1 MKKRALS
8 MAGLLVTL
16 LLMPMSSAAELIPVA
31 EPNHEIHNALRG
43 LRDRLLDATNK
54 KDIDGILAEMHPN
67 VVVTWQNAEVSHGK
81 QAVRA
86 YLERMLK
93 GPNPIVKSYGA
104 TVNVDDLTT
113 LYGPNTGVAY
123 GSSVETFDLA
133 SGQKFTM
140 HGRWSATMVNE
151 NGRWL
156 LASVHASSN
165 LFDNPLL
172 NAAKKSLVIGIIVS
186 AVLALLIGWFI
197 GRRTS

>member
-1 MKKRALS
+1 MKKKALS
-8 MAGLLVTL
+8 IAGLLVSL
-16 LLMPMSSAAELIPVA
+16 SLMPVA
-31 EPNHEIHNALRG
+31 PASEIIEPNHEIHNALRG

-93 GPNPIVKSYGA
+93 GPNPVVRSYRA

-113 LYGPNTGVAY
+113 LYGPSTGVAY
-123 GSSVETFDLA
+123 GSSVETFDLT

-140 HGRWSATMVNE
+140 RGRWSATMVNE

-172 NAAKKSLVIGIIVS
+172 NAAKKSLLIGIIGS
-186 AVLALLIGWFI
+186 AVLALLVGWFI
-197 GRRTS
+197 GRRT

>member
-172 NAAKKSLVIGIIVS
+172 NAAKKSLKTH
-186 AVLALLIGWFI
+186 
-197 GRRTS
+197 RRMSI

>member
-81 QAVRA
+81 QAVRR
-86 YLERMLK
+86 ECKVR
-93 GPNPIVKSYGA
+93 
-104 TVNVDDLTT
+104 
-113 LYGPNTGVAY
+113 
-123 GSSVETFDLA
+123 
-133 SGQKFTM
+133 
-140 HGRWSATMVNE
+140 
-151 NGRWL
+151 L
-156 LASVHASSN
+156 L
-165 LFDNPLL
+165 F
-172 NAAKKSLVIGIIVS
+172 
-186 AVLALLIGWFI
+186 
-197 GRRTS
+197 